1 MSAIKNCTL
10 LLCNNQIDSYHIDST
25 SAHERADKLLDLWQ
39 HQAACGSEHPRPL
52 LRIMTATEFIESR
65 KAVDF

>member
-10 LLCNNQIDSYHIDST
+10 LIRDDQIDSYHIDSS
-25 SAHERADKLLDLWQ
+25 SAHERADKLIDLWQ
-39 HQAACGSEHPRPL
+39 RHAACGSEYPRPK
-52 LRIMTATEFIESR
+52 LRIMTADEFIESR

>member
-39 HQAACGSEHPRPL
+39 QQAACGSEHPRPL